1 MQNKWST
8 SLIIVLVLV
17 SLSVFLLGFNKM
29 DNNVS
34 YKIFNVYLDG
44 KIIGSIEDQDEF
56 SKYINQKEEEIKNK
70 YKVDTV
76 YPPNGVEIKEEITYQ
91 PKIKTN
97 EQIYNEIIKQKKFT
111 VKGVQITIK
120 NEEKDLKMYVLSK
133 DIFDKALTNTMK
145 AFINVDEYNDYI
157 TSNQKEITE
166 TGSIIENIDVKEK
179 ITYKETLISTE
190 EKIFTDVDEVAKY
203 LLYGTT
209 ESQETYKVKLGDT
222 IEDVAT
228 RNKLNVQEFLIAN
241 PEFTSVNN
249 LLYENQEVV
258 VGLIKPIINVVVDY
272 HEVSDEERSF
282 DTEIE
287 YDDTEYVGYQVTSRE
302 GENGLYRV
310 TRKKQYI
317 NGQLV
322 DTTNVSSTELKP
334 AINKVIIKGGKYAPS
349 IADLSYWAWP
359 TERPY
364 AITSGYAYRWGSFHN
379 ALDISGTG
387 YGSAIYAANN
397 GVVYKKEIGC
407 VPGVLSCNKT
417 QGNYL
422 IINHNIGGYYTIY
435 MHLKDV
441 YVEEGQTVARGQK
454 IGTMGNTGNVYPVP
468 NSYNPYAGT
477 HLHFGVYIGIPYRG
491 GYTINPYNLY

>member
-1 MQNKWST
+1 MRNKWST
-8 SLIIVLVLV
+8 SLIIVLVLI

-209 ESQETYKVKLGDT
+209 E
-222 IEDVAT
+222 
-228 RNKLNVQEFLIAN
+228 
-241 PEFTSVNN
+241 
-249 LLYENQEVV
+249 NQ
-258 VGLIKPIINVVVDY
+258 
-272 HEVSDEERSF
+272 
-282 DTEIE
+282 
-287 YDDTEYVGYQVTSRE
+287 
-302 GENGLYRV
+302 
-310 TRKKQYI
+310 
-317 NGQLV
+317 
-322 DTTNVSSTELKP
+322 
-334 AINKVIIKGGKYAPS
+334 
-349 IADLSYWAWP
+349 
-359 TERPY
+359 
-364 AITSGYAYRWGSFHN
+364 
-379 ALDISGTG
+379 
-387 YGSAIYAANN
+387 
-397 GVVYKKEIGC
+397 IGRAH
-407 VPGVLSCNKT
+407 V
-417 QGNYL
+417 
-422 IINHNIGGYYTIY
+422 
-435 MHLKDV
+435 
-441 YVEEGQTVARGQK
+441 
-454 IGTMGNTGNVYPVP
+454 
-468 NSYNPYAGT
+468 
-477 HLHFGVYIGIPYRG
+477 
-491 GYTINPYNLY
+491 